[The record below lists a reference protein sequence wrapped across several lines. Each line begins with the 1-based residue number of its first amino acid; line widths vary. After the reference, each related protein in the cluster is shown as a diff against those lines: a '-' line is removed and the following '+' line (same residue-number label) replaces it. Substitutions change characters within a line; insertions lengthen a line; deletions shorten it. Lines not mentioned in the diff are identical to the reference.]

1 MLTYNNSLPTLR
13 DDEHFFN
20 EVFSDFFKG
29 KKSLNNHLN
38 CDIQELDGHYLLT
51 MDMPGVSKEDIKIEV
66 KADRLTVSAVKKEAH
81 TEEKDSFIRRE
92 RTFGSFSRSFTL
104 SEGID
109 SENIEASYENG
120 VLHLAIAKKAE
131 KQPKFIDIKSD
142 KSSLFSKLTG
152 KK

>member
-13 DDEHFFN
+13 DDEQFFN

-51 MDMPGVSKEDIKIEV
+51 MDLPGVSKEDIKIEV
-66 KADRLTVSAVKKEAH
+66 KADRLTVSAIKKESNS
-81 TEEKDSFIRRE
+81 EDKNSFIRRE

-104 SEGID
+104 SETID

-131 KQPKFIDIKSD
+131 KQPKFIDIKSE
-142 KSSLFSKLTG
+142 KSSLFNKLTG